1 MKRKPKPEVGLDKM
15 GEPIVDPAPDRA
27 PDMED
32 SPTSNAM
39 AKGAKWAAIAGF
51 VIAQW
56 YMDRNSPLGFYG
68 RNVLAVFA
76 VCIGICT
83 CIGAGIAWLYSNGSG
98 PDS

>member
-15 GEPIVDPAPDRA
+15 GEPIIDPAPDRA
-27 PDMED
+27 PDTRD
-32 SPTSNAM
+32 SPASSAM
-39 AKGAKWAAIAGF
+39 AKGAKWGALVGF

-56 YMDRNSPLGFYG
+56 YMGQHSPLGFYG
-68 RNVLAVFA
+68 GNVVGVFA

-83 CIGAGIAWLYSNGSG
+83 LIGAGFGWLHDNGSG